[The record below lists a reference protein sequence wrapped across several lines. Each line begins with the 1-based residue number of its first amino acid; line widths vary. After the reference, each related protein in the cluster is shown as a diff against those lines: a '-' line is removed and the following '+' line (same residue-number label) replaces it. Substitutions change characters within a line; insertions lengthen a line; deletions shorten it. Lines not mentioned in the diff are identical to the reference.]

1 MPAGTHPPPY
11 PPTTHPCL
19 VLQDMIAEMNRRFS
33 FCTHDLMNLDLDA
46 TVIGY
51 KIPFNCSVGSLDT

>member
-1 MPAGTHPPPY
+1 
-11 PPTTHPCL
+11 
-19 VLQDMIAEMNRRFS
+19 MIAEMNRRFS